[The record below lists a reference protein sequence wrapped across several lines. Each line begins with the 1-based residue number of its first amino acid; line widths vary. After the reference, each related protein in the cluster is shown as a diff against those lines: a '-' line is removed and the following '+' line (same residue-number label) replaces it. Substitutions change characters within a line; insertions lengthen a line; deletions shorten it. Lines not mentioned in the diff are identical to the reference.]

1 MSGLSLLATFIVVQF
16 DFMQRIFDTAA
27 LDLNQWLVCLA
38 LGSIVLWV
46 VEIMK
51 IFRRRA
57 AARAEASVEATVTTE
72 PAPAVSATTQ
82 GD

>member
-1 MSGLSLLATFIVVQF
+1 
-16 DFMQRIFDTAA
+16 MQRIFGTEA

-46 VEIMK
+46 IEILK

-57 AARAEASVEATVTTE
+57 AARAEHEGEISGITL
-72 PAPAVSATTQ
+72 Q
-82 GD
+82 GQAA